1 MEHLQVL
8 NFDPARYVLCI
19 WFVGYANMFSRVVA
33 HPRVLAWHDYDC
45 EPQDVYSDDEIDND
59 EAMSAYYMT

>member
-1 MEHLQVL
+1 
-8 NFDPARYVLCI
+8 
-19 WFVGYANMFSRVVA
+19 MFSRVVA